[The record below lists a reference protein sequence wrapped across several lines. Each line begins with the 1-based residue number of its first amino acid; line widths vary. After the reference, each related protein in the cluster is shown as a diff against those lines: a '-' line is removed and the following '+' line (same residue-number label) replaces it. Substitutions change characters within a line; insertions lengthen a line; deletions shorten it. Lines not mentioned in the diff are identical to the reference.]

1 MSHGTTVPE
10 KLMNSLQKGKGLR
23 ANVFGDYLTRVKQSP
38 DGAALPPRDGE
49 LRLFPNLTDH

>member
-23 ANVFGDYLTRVKQSP
+23 VNVFGDYLTRVKQSP
-38 DGAALPPRDGE
+38 DGAALPPRDGSYA
-49 LRLFPNLTDH
+49 FSQT